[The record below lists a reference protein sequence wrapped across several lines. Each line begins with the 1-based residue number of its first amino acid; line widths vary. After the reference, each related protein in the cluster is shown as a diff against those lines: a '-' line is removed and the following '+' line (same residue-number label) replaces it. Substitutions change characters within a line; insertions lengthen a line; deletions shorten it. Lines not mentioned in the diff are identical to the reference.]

1 MHFVPVLAPV
11 VPFLLGWL
19 DWGASVLSHLAFA
32 DAPVCCNNEQE
43 FISINIADIKIVSIK
58 EKI

>member
-1 MHFVPVLAPV
+1 M